1 MQATRRLLGGAAAI
15 LVLNAVAT
23 LVAIVVNW
31 PAQFGGV
38 GTDAGEEFLL
48 RGTAI
53 SAPLLP
59 VVLLVVVLLGAWA
72 GGRGAWVA
80 VVAAYL
86 TAAVVAVG
94 GVGEMVAEA
103 TTDTPKAVLVG
114 AGAGWLAVA
123 GVLVVLATGVVA
135 ERRRAGAAIRPS

>member
-1 MQATRRLLGGAAAI
+1 MQATRRLLVGTV
-15 LVLNAVAT
+15 VLLALNVVAT
-23 LVAIVVNW
+23 LVAVVANW

-38 GTDAGEEFLL
+38 GTDAGAEFVT

-59 VVLLVVVLLGAWA
+59 VSLLLVVAIAAWA
-72 GGRGAWVA
+72 GGRWVWVA

-94 GVGEMVAEA
+94 GIGELVAEPTA
-103 TTDTPKAVLVG
+103 DTPQAVLVG
-114 AGAGWLAVA
+114 AGIAW
-123 GVLVVLATGVVA
+123 LVVAAALVLLATGA
-135 ERRRAGAAIRPS
+135 LLERRRASAVVTPA

>member
-1 MQATRRLLGGAAAI
+1 MQATRRLLGGAI
-15 LVLNAVAT
+15 VLLVLNVVAT
-23 LVAIVVNW
+23 VVAIVVNW

-59 VVLLVVVLLGAWA
+59 VGLLLVVALGAWA
-72 GGRGAWVA
+72 GGRWTWVA
-80 VVAAYL
+80 AAAAYL
-86 TAAVVAVG
+86 TAALVAVG

-103 TTDTPKAVLVG
+103 TADTPKAVLVG
-114 AGAGWLAVA
+114 AGVAWLAVA
-123 GVLVVLATGVVA
+123 AVLVLLATGVVV
-135 ERRRAGAAIRPS
+135 ERRRAGGVVTPR